1 MSQLEDHPTP
11 GYREALATPKPDLR
25 RLPVSPAQAKA
36 WLDRL
41 VFILALIVIAV
52 WLWLTPA
59 DLVQKADWIGYAI
72 CHRLPHHSLVIGGR
86 QLPLCARC
94 TGIYLGVTASLI
106 TMTWLGRRRC
116 AELPRP
122 GLLAALLVFIA
133 VMGVDGLN
141 SYLTLYPGMPHL
153 YEPQNWL
160 RLLTGMLHGI
170 ALAAL
175 IYPIFN
181 QTVWADVEWRPA
193 LRNLGELALMV
204 ATGAVGVG
212 LTLLQL
218 PALLY
223 PLALIGGGGVL
234 TMLTMINIVI
244 LVTLMR
250 RENRTR
256 TWQQAIALLTVG
268 LAGALVEVTAL
279 DLGRAYVTGLL
290 GLPF

>member
-1 MSQLEDHPTP
+1 MSQLEDQPTP
-11 GYREALATPKPDLR
+11 GYSDALAAPQPAPR
-25 RLPVSPAQAKA
+25 RLPASLAQTTA
-36 WLDRL
+36 WLYRL
-41 VFILALIVIAV
+41 VFILALMVIGV

-72 CHRLPHHSLVIGGR
+72 CHRLPAHSLVIGGR

-94 TGIYLGVTASLI
+94 TGIYLGVTASLL

-122 GLLAALLVFIA
+122 GLLAVLLVFIA

-160 RLLTGMLHGI
+160 RLLSGMLHGI
-170 ALAAL
+170 ALASL
-175 IYPIFN
+175 VYPIFN
-181 QTVWADVEWRPA
+181 QTVWADIEWTPA
-193 LRNLGELALMV
+193 LRNLSELALMM
-204 ATGAVGVG
+204 ATGALGVG

-234 TMLTMINIVI
+234 AMLTMINIVI
-244 LVTLMR
+244 LVTLAR

-256 TWQQAIALLTVG
+256 TWRQAAALLTVG
-268 LAGALVEVTAL
+268 LAAALVEVTAL
-279 DLGRAYVTGLL
+279 DLGRAYVTGLF

>member
-1 MSQLEDHPTP
+1 MSRFEEHSAGYEDARVIPKAGRLH
-11 GYREALATPKPDLR
+11 LAVL
-25 RLPVSPAQAKA
+25 PAQTTA
-36 WLDRL
+36 WLNRL
-41 VFILALIVIAV
+41 ALILALMVIAI

-59 DLVQKADWIGYAI
+59 DLLHKADLIGYAI

-94 TGIYLGVTASLI
+94 TGIYLGVAASLA

-122 GLLAALLVFIA
+122 GLLAVLLTFIA

-160 RLLTGMLHGI
+160 RLFSGMLHGI
-170 ALAAL
+170 ALASL
-175 IYPIFN
+175 LYPIFN
-181 QTVWADVEWRPA
+181 QTVWADVEWTPA

-204 ATGAVGVG
+204 VTGAAGVG
-212 LTLLQL
+212 LTLARL
-218 PALLY
+218 PVLLY

-244 LVTLMR
+244 LVTMAR

-256 TWQQAIALLTVG
+256 TWRQAMALLAVG
-268 LAGALVEVTAL
+268 LAAALVEVTAL